1 MTYFTSDLH
10 FGHANIMKFHP
21 NFRKFQNINDM
32 DNTLIRLWNSRVNP
46 CDEVYNLGD
55 VSFHKD
61 FEQTLKILKRLNGK
75 HVLIL
80 GNHDQEIR
88 RCADELLAMRKN
100 DNNALFEEICDY
112 KELALKHG
120 GESFRLALFH
130 YPVCEWNGGHHGA
143 IHLYGHIHANIAK
156 IKGKALNVGYD
167 LHGKILEFGEILNFV
182 NDIAP
187 YSHGGNQFGENEDEG
202 VRAQKI
208 KGFLRLINK

>member
-88 RCADELLAMRKN
+88 KRTDELLMIRKN

-130 YPVCEWNGGHHGA
+130 YPVCEWNGGHHSEDKGQGA
-143 IHLYGHIHANIAK
+143 KRRLRPARQNFRIRRN
-156 IKGKALNVGYD
+156 
-167 LHGKILEFGEILNFV
+167 FGL
-182 NDIAP
+182 
-187 YSHGGNQFGENEDEG
+187 
-202 VRAQKI
+202 R
-208 KGFLRLINK
+208 KGFAALLARRQSIRRKRG

>member
-88 RCADELLAMRKN
+88 KRADELLEIRKN

-112 KELALKHG
+112 KELAL
-120 GESFRLALFH
+120 
-130 YPVCEWNGGHHGA
+130 
-143 IHLYGHIHANIAK
+143 
-156 IKGKALNVGYD
+156 NVGYG
-167 LHGKILEFGEILNFV
+167 LHGKILEFGEILDFV
-182 NDIAP
+182 KDLPP